1 MWAVKHPSY
10 DFHFEYEKFNSPAIV
25 KKFSNDMPL
34 RNDSYLSICYRKT
47 CGYSLLFQ
55 FGQQKAVDSFWICVR
70 RPCDGRFAASQ
81 KDAATST
88 IIAAQSPGFSK
99 RFHSSQ
105 SCRVTWTVRM
115 SIHVWYDYSL
125 RIYKWSSVR
134 EEMNNLCWI
143 AIVRDQRR
151 RKLQDFLKWL
161 EDLEKW

>member
-10 DFHFEYEKFNSPAIV
+10 DSHFEYVKFNSPAIV

-70 RPCDGRFAASQ
+70 RPHDGRFAASQ

-88 IIAAQSPGFSK
+88 IIAARSPGFSK
-99 RFHSSQ
+99 RFRSSQ
-105 SCRVTWTVRM
+105 SSRVTWSVRM
-115 SIHVWYDYSL
+115 YILHVWYDYSL
-125 RIYKWSSVR
+125 CAFINGLRGEKRWITFVELPLFVINV
-134 EEMNNLCWI
+134 EENSKI
-143 AIVRDQRR
+143 
-151 RKLQDFLKWL
+151 F
-161 EDLEKW
+161 

>member
-10 DFHFEYEKFNSPAIV
+10 DAHFEYVKFNIPAIV
-25 KKFSNDMPL
+25 EKFSNDVPL
-34 RNDSYLSICYRKT
+34 RIDSYLSIQYCKT

-55 FGQQKAVDSFWICVR
+55 FGQQKAVDSFWICVH
-70 RPCDGRFAASQ
+70 RPHDGRFAASQ

-99 RFHSSQ
+99 RFRSSQ
-105 SCRVTWTVRM
+105 SSRVTWSVHTTRVIRLF
-115 SIHVWYDYSL
+115 SL
-125 RIYKWSSVR
+125 RIYKWSSRR